1 MVILASSST
10 PFPANDNEVKVDE
23 MEFRFLTN
31 SLSSPLTLLHGLLS
45 GSKGSLKEDLVV
57 HIAGSD
63 VIEMLGI
70 IKWEYILHRLPK
82 VKSLRIVFIGL
93 QLTEEE
99 DGECA
104 GIGECQDC
112 SVAGRTMK
120 YEIRKKTYKV
130 NVQGFLFNVKTLS

>member
-1 MVILASSST
+1 
-10 PFPANDNEVKVDE
+10 

-31 SLSSPLTLLHGLLS
+31 SLSSPLTLLHGFLTTC
-45 GSKGSLKEDLVV
+45 GNVNKDRLVFHV
-57 HIAGSD
+57 AGSD

-70 IKWEYILHRLPK
+70 IKWEYILHRLPS
-82 VKSLRIVFIGL
+82 VKSIRVVFIGL

-99 DGECA
+99 DGECS

-112 SVAGRTMK
+112 AEADRVMK

-130 NVQGFLFNVKTLS
+130 RIKLEAIEDCFPTTYATHKGHEPWVSMLKAVNRT